1 MPAGNTTET
10 LRSGARPWT
19 PLDFGP
25 TDPFGRLDCLLLP
38 WLPILSDTLT
48 CDCASSTRTDRRW
61 SDRNDPLWGGDA
73 PTKDLESFCA
83 AASGGPVTKLRPGG
97 LAPGFRAGKPW
108 DGAPRPLSPFA
119 PASSSGGLACLRGRI
134 PSNTLGLRPEA
145 AWPNRSF
152 GQSTPLSRTTLSM
165 KKQPDQ

>member
-83 AASGGPVTKLRPGG
+83 AASGGPVTQLRAGG

-119 PASSSGGLACLRGRI
+119 PASSSRGARL
-134 PSNTLGLRPEA
+134 PSRTYPQATRWDFARKPH
-145 AWPNRSF
+145 
-152 GQSTPLSRTTLSM
+152 GQTAPSGNPPLSQEPHFR
-165 KKQPDQ
+165 